1 MGADVVAGLVPAT
14 STLYAEQKQCADCAV
29 PAPPVFA
36 RLPKCPNIGQI
47 AKSKRKP
54 REALMNKL
62 IIPATIAAIAA
73 ASAVAWSQAPA
84 PNPNV
89 KIYYTTPLEN
99 DASRI
104 VRLQSI
110 TIPPKEG
117 NNFHRHPGDQWSAVQ
132 EGEVTLTIKGQEPR
146 TLKVGDS
153 AYIPRGTVHRNQNLT
168 DKPARTIE
176 LNIMD
181 KDKPLLEP
189 VTQ

>member
-1 MGADVVAGLVPAT
+1 
-14 STLYAEQKQCADCAV
+14 
-29 PAPPVFA
+29 
-36 RLPKCPNIGQI
+36 
-47 AKSKRKP
+47 
-54 REALMNKL
+54 MNKL
-62 IIPATIAAIAA
+62 TIPAVIFAVGA

-89 KIYYTTPLEN
+89 KVYYTTPLEN

-104 VRLQSI
+104 VRLQSV

-132 EGEVTLTIKGQEPR
+132 EGEVTLTIQGQPPR

-189 VTQ
+189 VPVTQ

>member
-1 MGADVVAGLVPAT
+1 MSWFPLGGKMLYHHPAR
-14 STLYAEQKQCADCAV
+14 QKSQ
-29 PAPPVFA
+29 
-36 RLPKCPNIGQI
+36 
-47 AKSKRKP
+47 
-54 REALMNKL
+54 REVLMNKL
-62 IIPATIAAIAA
+62 IVPAVIVAAGMVAA
-73 ASAVAWSQAPA
+73 AAAWSQAPA

-89 KIYYTTPLEN
+89 KIYFTTPLEK
-99 DASRI
+99 DDGRI

-132 EGEVTLTIKGQEPR
+132 EGEVTLTVRGQAPR

-153 AYIPRGTVHRNQNLT
+153 VYIPRGTVHRNQNLT

-176 LNIMD
+176 LNIVD

-189 VTQ
+189 VPETN

>member
-1 MGADVVAGLVPAT
+1 MAVRCRTT
-14 STLYAEQKQCADCAV
+14 SAV
-29 PAPPVFA
+29 PSLRDVA
-36 RLPKCPNIGQI
+36 KCISINRN
-47 AKSKRKP
+47 AKSKLKP

-62 IIPATIAAIAA
+62 IIPAVIIAIGA

-84 PNPNV
+84 PNPNA

-104 VRLQSI
+104 VRLHSI

-132 EGEVTLTIKGQEPR
+132 RASGTVTIKIPEAR
-146 TLKVGDS
+146 ALLESES

-168 DKPARTIE
+168 
-176 LNIMD
+176 
-181 KDKPLLEP
+181 
-189 VTQ
+189 

>member
-1 MGADVVAGLVPAT
+1 
-14 STLYAEQKQCADCAV
+14 
-29 PAPPVFA
+29 
-36 RLPKCPNIGQI
+36 
-47 AKSKRKP
+47 
-54 REALMNKL
+54 MNKL
-62 IIPATIAAIAA
+62 IVSAIAA
-73 ASAVAWSQAPA
+73 AVGMAGAVAWSQAPA

-110 TIPPKEG
+110 TIPAKEG
-117 NNFHRHPGDQWSAVQ
+117 NNFHRHPCDQWSAVQ
-132 EGEVTLTIKGQEPR
+132 EGEVTLTIKGEAPR
-146 TLKVGDS
+146 TLKAGDS

-189 VTQ
+189 VTE